1 MMKKFFISLVALLFI
16 AMSNIAYSQEKVDS
30 ATPQS
35 VKKGDSKEKK
45 DAKKEEV
52 PEEQL
57 LPHRD
62 IKDLPVPYLMKLDKD
77 NTYIMDVKGLKLGLL
92 TYTGRVDGY
101 SLAENIKAN
110 FTEEKWKLQSMQNY
124 KKTVSLSFT
133 KEDRICNVF
142 IEEGFF
148 TTRLEIRLSV
158 VNSN

>member
-1 MMKKFFISLVALLFI
+1 MKKLLSLFVMLVFV
-16 AMSNIAYSQEKVDS
+16 AMSSVVYCQEKQAS
-30 ATPQS
+30 ETSPAP
-35 VKKGDSKEKK
+35 KK
-45 DAKKEEV
+45 DAKKDEV
-52 PEEQL
+52 SEEQL

-62 IKDLPVPYLMKLDKD
+62 IKDLLVPYLMKLDKG
-77 NTYIMDVKGLKLGLL
+77 NTYLIEVKGMKLGLL

-148 TTRLEIRLSV
+148 TTRLEIRISFI
-158 VNSN
+158 NTN

>member
-1 MMKKFFISLVALLFI
+1 MKKLFSACLVFVFI
-16 AMSNIAYSQEKVDS
+16 AVSAVAYSQEKTQTEV
-30 ATPQS
+30 PP
-35 VKKGDSKEKK
+35 VKKVENSEKK
-45 DAKKEEV
+45 DTKKTEI

-77 NTYIMDVKGLKLGLL
+77 NTYIMDVKGMKLGLL

-101 SLAENIKAN
+101 SLAENIKVN

-148 TTRLEIRLSV
+148 TTRLEILISV

>member
-1 MMKKFFISLVALLFI
+1 MKKVFSVFALLVFLFT
-16 AMSNIAYSQEKVDS
+16 ASAVYCQEKS
-30 ATPQS
+30 AQDTNP
-35 VKKGDSKEKK
+35 V
-45 DAKKEEV
+45 AKKTETADKSNKNEELK
-52 PEEQL
+52 EEQL

-62 IKDLPVPYLMKLDKD
+62 IKDIPVPYLMKLDKD
-77 NTYIMDVKGLKLGLL
+77 NTYLMDVKGMKLGLL

-110 FTEEKWKLQSMQNY
+110 FIEEKWKLQSMQNY

-148 TTRLEIRLSV
+148 NTRLEIRVSV
-158 VNSN
+158 INTN

>member
-1 MMKKFFISLVALLFI
+1 MKKVLSAFALLVFVFT
-16 AMSNIAYSQEKVDS
+16 ASTVYCQEKAASDTNPVAKKPDS
-30 ATPQS
+30 AEN
-35 VKKGDSKEKK
+35 KIN
-45 DAKKEEV
+45 KKEELK
-52 PEEQL
+52 EEQL

-62 IKDLPVPYLMKLDKD
+62 IKDIPVPYLMKLDKD
-77 NTYIMDVKGLKLGLL
+77 NTYLMDVKGMKLGLL

-110 FTEEKWKLQSMQNY
+110 FLEEKWKLQSMQNY

-148 TTRLEIRLSV
+148 NTRLEIRVSV
-158 VNSN
+158 INSN